1 MSDDHAIDT
10 PERLRALFGPVTPL
24 AAIKSI
30 PRLEEHSRRFVSLS
44 PFLVIAS
51 ADAQGHADCSP
62 RGDPAGFVRVLDDAT
77 LAIPDRPGNNR
88 IDTLR
93 NIVENPEVAVIF
105 FIPGIEETLRVEGR
119 ARITTDPGLLAGME
133 VGGKAPTLAIVLAIR
148 EAHLHC
154 AKALKRSRL
163 WDPASRVERGVLPSF
178 GRMLLDQTRTSM
190 DLATVEARIEQ
201 SYRERMY

>member
-1 MSDDHAIDT
+1 MDGSHDIDT

-30 PRLEEHSRRFVSLS
+30 PRLEEHSRRFISLS
-44 PFLVIAS
+44 PFVVIAS
-51 ADAQGHADCSP
+51 ADARGHADCSP
-62 RGDPAGFVRVLDDAT
+62 RGDPPGFVRVLDDST
-77 LAIPDRPGNNR
+77 IAIPDRPGNNR
-88 IDTLR
+88 IDTLL

-105 FIPGIEETLRVEGR
+105 FIPGVDETLRVEGR
-119 ARITTDPGLLAGME
+119 ARITTDPGLLEGMA
-133 VGGKAPTLAIVLAIR
+133 VGGKVPVLAIVLSIR

-163 WDPASRVERGVLPSF
+163 WDPASRVDRGVLPSLA
-178 GRMLLDQTRTSM
+178 RMLLDQTRAAM
-190 DLATVEARIEQ
+190 DIGTVEARIDQ

>member
-30 PRLEEHSRRFVSLS
+30 PRLEEHSRRFIALS
-44 PFLVIAS
+44 PFVVIAS
-51 ADAQGHADCSP
+51 ADAQGRADCSP
-62 RGDPAGFVRVLDDAT
+62 RGDPPGFVRVLDDTT

-88 IDTLR
+88 IDTLQ
-93 NIVENPEVAVIF
+93 NIVENPEIALIF
-105 FIPGIEETLRVEGR
+105 FIPGVEETLRVEGR
-119 ARITTDPGLLAGME
+119 ARITVDPELLAGMA
-133 VGGKAPTLAIVLAIR
+133 VGGKVPVLAIILAIR

-163 WDPASRVERGVLPSF
+163 WDPASRVERGVLPSL
-178 GRMLLDQTRTSM
+178 GRMLLDQTRTAM
-190 DLATVEARIEQ
+190 DVATVEARIEQ

>member
-1 MSDDHAIDT
+1 MDGSHDIDT

-30 PRLEEHSRRFVSLS
+30 PRLEEHSRRFISLS
-44 PFLVIAS
+44 PFVVIAS
-51 ADAQGHADCSP
+51 ADARGHADCSP
-62 RGDPAGFVRVLDDAT
+62 RGDPPGFVRVLDDST
-77 LAIPDRPGNNR
+77 IAIPDRPGNNR
-88 IDTLR
+88 IDTLL

-105 FIPGIEETLRVEGR
+105 FIPGVDETLRVEGR
-119 ARITTDPGLLAGME
+119 ARITTDPGLLDGMA
-133 VGGKAPTLAIVLAIR
+133 VGGKVPVLAIVLSIR

-163 WDPASRVERGVLPSF
+163 WDPASRVDRGVLPSLA
-178 GRMLLDQTRTSM
+178 RMLLDQTRAAM
-190 DLATVEARIEQ
+190 DIGTVEARIDQ

>member
-1 MSDDHAIDT
+1 
-10 PERLRALFGPVTPL
+10 
-24 AAIKSI
+24 
-30 PRLEEHSRRFVSLS
+30 
-44 PFLVIAS
+44 
-51 ADAQGHADCSP
+51 
-62 RGDPAGFVRVLDDAT
+62 
-77 LAIPDRPGNNR
+77 
-88 IDTLR
+88 
-93 NIVENPEVAVIF
+93 
-105 FIPGIEETLRVEGR
+105 VEGR

-178 GRMLLDQTRTSM
+178 GRMLLDQTRTTM